1 MDTFTWITGIA
12 SLIGFGIQLLDLF
25 PQHKDARQSILLF
38 SAGLFLGSLLNAVEP
53 ASIKIQI
60 RLTGFV
66 LLISVLTAVWIGLL
80 LIAAFTNDPNK
91 RSMLFGACGFGLI
104 PYIFILLFGSLFS
117 GTVEP
122 PKVEMQ
128 RITSSELLFLSE
140 KAIEHKDFE
149 RAIAHLETMQS
160 RIPPHDERS
169 DNIEKKIQEIKQLE
183 IQQHAK

>member
-1 MDTFTWITGIA
+1 
-12 SLIGFGIQLLDLF
+12 
-25 PQHKDARQSILLF
+25 
-38 SAGLFLGSLLNAVEP
+38 
-53 ASIKIQI
+53 
-60 RLTGFV
+60 
-66 LLISVLTAVWIGLL
+66 
-80 LIAAFTNDPNK
+80 
-91 RSMLFGACGFGLI
+91 MLFGACGFGLI